1 MKLIALLAAGL
12 AVALPAAMVPV
23 AAQAA
28 PAAAAPGIPRQ
39 LDGEQAAGYRQVFQ
53 ALRESRWTDARL
65 ALDAMKPGPLHGIAL
80 AELYTM
86 KGSPK
91 AELEP
96 LLALLGQAPELP
108 QAPTLARLA
117 TLRGAEALPALPPEQ
132 RMIWSDGAPNRQRAR
147 ATKSDVA
154 AEQLARDMTPFIK
167 DDLGTEAEALLVERQ
182 GQLSSEGRTEW
193 QHRVGWIYYLQGK
206 DADARRLATQAQAGS
221 GEWVGQA
228 DWLQG
233 LAAWR
238 MGDCKAAQIAFQSVA
253 ARAADVELRTAG
265 LFWAA
270 RADMACGRPD
280 LIQARLVNAAQH
292 SETFYGLLARQTL
305 GIVDQP
311 LARPGAVAAE
321 WKALERRPN
330 LRVAAALVE
339 IGEDGLA
346 EQVIRRQAVIGTPVE
361 HPALARVAGRLGM
374 PSTQLWLAHNLPRG
388 VDCPIDARYPTPAW
402 TPDGGW
408 RVDKALVYAHALQES
423 RFRREVVSPAGAF
436 GIMQVM
442 PAAATDIARAKG
454 VALDRAALANPSTNI
469 EVGQSYLEK
478 LRDQPGTGGL
488 LPKVIAAYNAG
499 PQPVALWNTI
509 VRDGGDPL
517 LYIESIPYWETRGY
531 VMTVLR
537 NYWMYERHEGKASTS
552 RAALSQGMW
561 PRFPGLKGP
570 NAVRVASRGRTA
582 SNAPASIDAR

>member
-12 AVALPAAMVPV
+12 VSVLPV
-23 AAQAA
+23 AAHAGPA
-28 PAAAAPGIPRQ
+28 PASPGIPRQ
-39 LDGEQAAGYRQVFQ
+39 LDDAQAAGYRQVFQ
-53 ALRESRWTDARL
+53 ALRESRWTDAKL
-65 ALDAMKPGPLHGIAL
+65 ALDATKPGPLHGIAL

-91 AELEP
+91 AELDP
-96 LLALLGQAPELP
+96 LMALLGQAPELP
-108 QAPTLARLA
+108 EAPTLARLA
-117 TLRGAEALPALPPEQ
+117 TMRGAEALPALPPEQ
-132 RMIWSDGAPNRQRAR
+132 RMIWNDGAPNRQRAR

-154 AEQLARDMTPFIK
+154 AERLARDMTPFVK
-167 DDLGTEAEALLVERQ
+167 DDLGTEAEALLNERQ
-182 GQLSSEGRTEW
+182 GELSAEGRTEW

-206 DADARRLATQAQAGS
+206 NDDARRLAAMAQAGA
-221 GEWVGQA
+221 GDWVGQA

-233 LAAWR
+233 MAAWR

-280 LIQARLVNAAQH
+280 LVQARLVNAAQH

-305 GIVDQP
+305 GMVDQP
-311 LARPGAVAAE
+311 LAKPGAVAAE

-339 IGEDGLA
+339 IGEDKLA
-346 EQVIRRQAVIGTPVE
+346 ETVIRRQAVIGTPAE

-388 VDCPIDARYPTPAW
+388 VDCPVDARYPAPAW

-408 RVDKALVYAHALQES
+408 RVEKALVYAHALQES
-423 RFRREVVSPAGAF
+423 RFRRDVTSPAGAY

-454 VALDRAALANPSTNI
+454 VTLDRAALSNPSTNI

-517 LYIESIPYWETRGY
+517 LYIESIPFWETRGY

-537 NYWMYERHEGKASTS
+537 NYWMYERQEGKTSTS

-570 NAVRVASRGRTA
+570 NAVRVASRGGT
-582 SNAPASIDAR
+582 ASIDAR

>member
-1 MKLIALLAAGL
+1 MKLARLLAAGL
-12 AVALPAAMVPV
+12 AVLSSAAAFAGPPAANT
-23 AAQAA
+23 AS
-28 PAAAAPGIPRQ
+28 PGIPRQ
-39 LDGEQAAGYRQVFQ
+39 LDDEQANGYRQVFQ
-53 ALRESRWTDARL
+53 ALRASRWSDARL
-65 ALDAMKPGPLHGIAL
+65 ALDAMKPGPLHAVAL

-96 LLALLGQAPELP
+96 LMALLGQAPELP
-108 QAPTLARLA
+108 EAPALARLA
-117 TLRGAEALPALPPEQ
+117 TARGAGVLPALPPEQ

-147 ATKSDVA
+147 ATRSDA
-154 AEQLARDMTPFIK
+154 AAAALARDMTPYIK
-167 DDLGTEAEALLVERQ
+167 DDLGTEAEALLNQRQ
-182 GQLSSEGRTEW
+182 GELSAEGRTEW
-193 QHRVGWIYYLQGK
+193 QHRVGWIYFLQGK
-206 DADARRLATQAQAGS
+206 NEDARRLATQAQAGA
-221 GEWVGQA
+221 GDWVGQA

-233 LAAWR
+233 MAAWR

-280 LIQARLVNAAQH
+280 LVQARLVNAAQH
-292 SETFYGLLARQTL
+292 NETFYGLLARQTL
-305 GIVDQP
+305 GILDQP
-311 LARPGAVAAE
+311 TARDGAVSTD
-321 WKALERRPN
+321 WRALQSRPN
-330 LRVAAALVE
+330 LKVAAALVE
-339 IGEDGLA
+339 IGENRLA
-346 EQVIRRQAVIGTPVE
+346 EQVIRRQAAIGAPTE

-388 VDCPIDARYPTPAW
+388 VDCPVDARYPAPAW

-423 RFRREVVSPAGAF
+423 RFRNEVVSPAGAF

-454 VALDRAALANPSTNI
+454 VQIDRAALANPSTNI

-499 PQPVALWNTI
+499 PAPVALWNSI

-517 LYIESIPYWETRGY
+517 LYIESIPFWETRGY

-537 NYWMYERHEGKASTS
+537 NYWMYERQEGKTSTS
-552 RAALSQGMW
+552 RAALAQGMW

-570 NAVRVASRGRTA
+570 SSVRVKRGSNVAGTPLQTA
-582 SNAPASIDAR
+582 AN

>member
-12 AVALPAAMVPV
+12 SVILPG
-23 AAQAA
+23 AAQAGPA
-28 PAAAAPGIPRQ
+28 PVSPGIPRQ
-39 LDGEQAAGYRQVFQ
+39 LDEAQSAGYRTVFQ
-53 ALRESRWTDARL
+53 ALRDSRWTDAKL
-65 ALDAMKPGPLHGIAL
+65 ALDATKPGPLHSIAL
-80 AELYTM
+80 AEFYTM

-91 AELEP
+91 AELDP
-96 LLALLGQAPELP
+96 LMALLGQAPELP
-108 QAPTLARLA
+108 EAPTLARLA
-117 TLRGAEALPALPPEQ
+117 TMRGAQALPALPTEQ
-132 RMIWSDGAPNRQRAR
+132 RMIWNDGAPNRQRAR
-147 ATKSDVA
+147 ATKSDLA
-154 AEQLARDMTPFIK
+154 AERLARDMTPFVK
-167 DDLGTEAEALLVERQ
+167 DDLGTEAEALLTERQ
-182 GQLSSEGRTEW
+182 GELSLEGRTEW
-193 QHRVGWIYYLQGK
+193 QHRVGWIYYLQGRN
-206 DADARRLATQAQAGS
+206 DDARRLAAMAQG
-221 GEWVGQA
+221 GVGDWVGQA

-233 LAAWR
+233 MAAWR

-305 GIVDQP
+305 GMVDQP
-311 LARPGAVAAE
+311 LAKTGAVAAE

-339 IGEDGLA
+339 IGEDKLA
-346 EQVIRRQAVIGTPVE
+346 ETVIRRQAVIGTPAE

-388 VDCPIDARYPTPAW
+388 VDCPVDARYPAPAW

-408 RVDKALVYAHALQES
+408 RVEKALVYAHALQES
-423 RFRREVVSPAGAF
+423 RFRRDVTSPAGAY

-454 VALDRAALANPSTNI
+454 VTLDRAALSNPSTNI

-537 NYWMYERHEGKASTS
+537 NYWMYERQEGKTSTS

-570 NAVRVASRGRTA
+570 NAVRVASRGGTA
-582 SNAPASIDAR
+582 SLDAR

>member
-1 MKLIALLAAGL
+1 MKLLAILAAGL
-12 AVALPAAMVPV
+12 AALSPV
-23 AAQAA
+23 TAG
-28 PAAAAPGIPRQ
+28 AAAKDPSPGIPRQ
-39 LDGEQAAGYRQVFQ
+39 LDDAQAAGYRQVFR
-53 ALRESRWTDARL
+53 ALHEARWADARL
-65 ALDAMKPGPLHGIAL
+65 ALDAMKPGPLHSVAL

-91 AELEP
+91 VELDP
-96 LLALLGQAPELP
+96 LMALLGQAPELP
-108 QAPTLARLA
+108 EAPTLARLA
-117 TLRGAEALPALPPEQ
+117 TTRGAEALPALPGEQ
-132 RMIWSDGAPNRQRAR
+132 RMIWSDGAPNRQRGR
-147 ATKSDVA
+147 ATKSDA
-154 AEQLARDMTPFIK
+154 AAALLARDMTPFIK
-167 DDLGTEAEALLVERQ
+167 DDLGSEAEALLTERQ
-182 GQLSSEGRTEW
+182 TELSPEGRTEW
-193 QHRVGWIYYLQGK
+193 QHRVGWIYFLQGRN
-206 DADARRLATQAQAGS
+206 DDARRLAAAAQAGS
-221 GEWVGQA
+221 GDWVGQA

-238 MGDCKAAQIAFQSVA
+238 VGDCKAAEVAFQSVA

-270 RADMACGRPD
+270 RADMACARPD
-280 LIQARLVNAAQH
+280 LVQARLVNAAQH
-292 SETFYGLLARQTL
+292 GETFYGLLARQTL
-305 GIVDQP
+305 GILDKP
-311 LARPGAVAAE
+311 LPKDGAVSAD
-321 WKALERRPN
+321 WRALQSRPN
-330 LRVAAALVE
+330 LKVAAALVE
-339 IGEDGLA
+339 IGEDKLA
-346 EQVIRRQAVIGTPVE
+346 ETVIRRQAAIGAPAE

-374 PSTQLWLAHNLPRG
+374 PSTQLWLAHNLPQG
-388 VDCPIDARYPTPAW
+388 VDCPVDARYPAPAW

-423 RFRREVVSPAGAF
+423 RFRRDIASPAGAY

-454 VALDRAALANPSTNI
+454 VTIDRAALSNPSTNI
-469 EVGQSYLEK
+469 EVGQSYLER

-517 LYIESIPYWETRGY
+517 LYIESIPFWETRGY

-537 NYWMYERHEGKASTS
+537 NYWMYERQEGKTSTS
-552 RAALSQGMW
+552 RAALSQGLW

-570 NAVRVASRGRTA
+570 AAVKVAARGGSTA
-582 SNAPASIDAR
+582 SLDPSSVDAN

>member
-12 AVALPAAMVPV
+12 AVALPAT
-23 AAQAA
+23 AQAA
-28 PAAAAPGIPRQ
+28 PAPTPGIPRQ
-39 LDGEQAAGYRQVFQ
+39 LDEAQAAGYRQVFQ
-53 ALRESRWTDARL
+53 ALRESRWTDAKL
-65 ALDAMKPGPLHGIAL
+65 ALDATKPGPLHSIAL

-96 LLALLGQAPELP
+96 LMALLGQAPELP
-108 QAPTLARLA
+108 EAPTLARLA
-117 TLRGAEALPALPPEQ
+117 TSRGAEALPALPGEQ
-132 RMIWSDGAPNRQRAR
+132 RMIWTDGAPNRQRAR
-147 ATKSDVA
+147 ATKSDLA
-154 AEQLARDMTPFIK
+154 AERLARDMTPFVK

-182 GQLSSEGRTEW
+182 GELSLEGRTEW

-206 DADARRLATQAQAGS
+206 NADARRLAASAQAGA
-221 GEWVGQA
+221 GDWVGQA

-233 LAAWR
+233 MAAWR
-238 MGDCKAAQIAFQSVA
+238 MNDCKAAQVAFQSVA

-305 GIVDQP
+305 GMVDQP
-311 LARPGAVAAE
+311 LAKEGAVAAE

-339 IGEDGLA
+339 IGEDKLA
-346 EQVIRRQAVIGTPVE
+346 ETVIRRQAMIGTPAE

-388 VDCPIDARYPTPAW
+388 VDCPTDARYPTPAW

-423 RFRREVVSPAGAF
+423 RFRREVVSPAGAY

-454 VALDRAALANPSTNI
+454 VTLDRAALSNPSTNI

-517 LYIESIPYWETRGY
+517 LYIESIPFWETRGY

-537 NYWMYERHEGKASTS
+537 NYWMYERQAGKTSTS

-570 NAVRVASRGRTA
+570 SAVRVASRGST
-582 SNAPASIDAR
+582 ASIDAR